1 MGLYKLCNHKGRM
14 RDRCE
19 HAWWGSFQWR
29 GRLRRESLTKWSGR
43 ETKTKQDALATFDRM
58 KDAIRSGTFD
68 TESLGANMT
77 FDAFA
82 DVYLQRYVALRKLRS
97 ASTVKVR
104 LGVLRERFGSTLLT
118 NIFVT

>member
-58 KDAIRSGTFD
+58 KDAIWL
-68 TESLGANMT
+68 E
-77 FDAFA
+77 
-82 DVYLQRYVALRKLRS
+82 
-97 ASTVKVR
+97 
-104 LGVLRERFGSTLLT
+104 LLT
-118 NIFVT
+118 RNPSART

>member
-1 MGLYKLCNHKGRM
+1 
-14 RDRCE
+14 
-19 HAWWGSFQWR
+19 
-29 GRLRRESLTKWSGR
+29 
-43 ETKTKQDALATFDRM
+43 
-58 KDAIRSGTFD
+58 
-68 TESLGANMT
+68 MT